1 MRHILL
7 LGLLTIA
14 AASPAAAQSCAT
26 LGGGVDC
33 GVPSRQPVKPLRS
46 PPPARDVESHGNSE
60 TTLSNQGASTTLN
73 STTID
78 SHGVMEFGFRGSMR
92 TPCRV
97 PGYGS
102 PCE

>member
-1 MRHILL
+1 MRHTLLPLL
-7 LGLLTIA
+7 LLLA

-33 GVPSRQPVKPLRS
+33 GAPSRQPVKPMR
-46 PPPARDVESHGNSE
+46 PPAPARDAESHGNAE

-73 STTID
+73 NRVID
-78 SHGVMEFGFRGSMR
+78 SHGVTEFGFRGSMR